1 MCCLRGMGKSGRFW
15 PLLVASLLA
24 ATMIAV
30 GWPGLAQY
38 DSVEQFRQALSGQ
51 YDDWHPPIMARL
63 WSLLHILG
71 GGAGPMMVLQIALY
85 WLGLG
90 LIAGGLARTGRRRA
104 AVLVLA
110 LGALPGFAAW
120 QWAVLK
126 DVQMAAAIL
135 AAVGIVGW
143 WRLRGARIPWTAA
156 AITVLLLG
164 YATLVRANALFVTVP
179 LAVML
184 LPCGGRPTRLTLAL
198 AGMAAIVLLTP
209 QIDVDLFGATPSGVR
224 TTEPLFDLAA
234 IAVRTGDSAST
245 AIDPAGIAALR
256 RERCVKTYFWD
267 TLGDGPCA
275 DAIEDL
281 ASRPVGAMYLQLAQ
295 AAVRHPMA
303 YAEHRLA
310 HFNMTQRWLVGRGLM
325 DNWPPSRSQ
334 PNKQGLGDP
343 GRLASWWIV
352 KTAALA
358 DTPLGWPIVWLVLAI
373 AALVEGLR
381 RAASPS
387 RDLALALVIS
397 ALTVEASF
405 VAISIAADLRYHLWP
420 MIAAALAVILLVA
433 EARPAR
439 RMLVASIVAL
449 TLVIASGIVA
459 RVILPPAPSGY
470 PQMLAS

>member
-1 MCCLRGMGKSGRFW
+1 MGKSGRFW
-15 PLLVASLLA
+15 PLWAAFLLA
-24 ATMIAV
+24 ATMVAA

-38 DSVEQFRQALSGQ
+38 DSVEQFRQVLSGR
-51 YDDWHPPIMARL
+51 YDDWHPPVMARL
-63 WSLLHILG
+63 WSLFHAIG

-90 LIAGGLARTGRRRA
+90 LIAGGLAQAGRPRA
-104 AVLVLA
+104 AVLALA
-110 LGALPGFAAW
+110 VGVLPGFAVW

-126 DVQMAAAIL
+126 DVQMAAAML

-143 WRLRGARIPWTAA
+143 WRLRGERMPLVAA
-156 AITVLLLG
+156 ALAILLLG
-164 YATLVRANALFVTVP
+164 YATLVRANAVFATVP

-184 LPCGGRPTRLTLAL
+184 RPHGGWPTRWMLAL
-198 AGMAAIVLLTP
+198 AGVGAVVVLAPLIDANLFDAA
-209 QIDVDLFGATPSGVR
+209 PSGVR

-234 IAVRTGDSAST
+234 IAVRTGDADAT
-245 AIDPAGIAALR
+245 GIDPAGIVALR
-256 RERCVKTYFWD
+256 RDRCVKAYFWD

-325 DNWPPSRSQ
+325 DAWPPSQSQ
-334 PNKQGLGDP
+334 PNVQGLGDP
-343 GRLASWWIV
+343 GPLASWWIE
-352 KTAALA
+352 TTEALA
-358 DTPLGWPIVWLVLAI
+358 DTPLGWPIIWLALAM
-373 AALVEGLR
+373 AALVEALR
-381 RAASPS
+381 RAVSPL

-397 ALTVEASF
+397 ALALEVSF

-420 MIAAALAVILLVA
+420 MTAAALGVILLFA
-433 EARPAR
+433 DAQPPR
-439 RMLVASIVAL
+439 RMLAASVLAL
-449 TLVIASGIVA
+449 VLVIASGLAA
-459 RVILPPAPSGY
+459 RAILPPAPSGY
-470 PQMLAS
+470 PEMLAS